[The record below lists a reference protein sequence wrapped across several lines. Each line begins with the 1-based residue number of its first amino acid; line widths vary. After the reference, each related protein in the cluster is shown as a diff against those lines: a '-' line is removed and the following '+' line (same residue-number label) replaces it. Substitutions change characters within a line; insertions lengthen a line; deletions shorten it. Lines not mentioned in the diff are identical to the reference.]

1 MTTLLAFCPLTGSG
15 EQRLQA
21 NIEAGCLRMI
31 MHNDHPLNRFFS
43 GTKSAKRVKGNLLYI
58 KVLLLFYIKVFLK
71 KLYVNPVTES

>member
-1 MTTLLAFCPLTGSG
+1 
-15 EQRLQA
+15 
-21 NIEAGCLRMI
+21 MI

-43 GTKSAKRVKGNLLYI
+43 GTKTAKRVKGNLLYI